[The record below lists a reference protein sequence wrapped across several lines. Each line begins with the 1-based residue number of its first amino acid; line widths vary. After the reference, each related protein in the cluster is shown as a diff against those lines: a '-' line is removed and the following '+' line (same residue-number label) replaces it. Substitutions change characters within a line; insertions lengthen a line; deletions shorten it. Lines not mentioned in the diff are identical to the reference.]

1 MSRKNKISIYDRNAS
16 NDIRYRG
23 PLSYRHLQIMGWFG
37 ISFLVLHDLIELG
50 IMIDPNQPKWV
61 LSLNAVASVVS
72 EFALPLFM
80 FANFAILLDR
90 KKTFKAQ
97 LLKFGGLSLLVVI
110 LFLLVTEHYIL
121 EVGTAIA
128 GDKAGVQAQ
137 IDGYFLSRIR
147 TGSLSFNLF
156 VDMFLCT
163 LLLFFLEYTPRKVFT
178 GKKRY
183 LFRMFA
189 LIPVVY
195 EAGSL
200 VIRILAYYGMISPP
214 LIVYPLLTT
223 KPPMSFVLFVILVLF
238 IKIREFRFRKRGK
251 TKQEYME
258 FTKTRLNSLQ
268 FSVFSSI
275 MILVTGVI
283 DLILLI
289 GFSAFDIV
297 VKNMDHPEQVKNAS
311 EQALE
316 EMSMVSARGVT
327 GWGIGLHS
335 TMIFIIPII
344 LLFSYTRNH
353 KNPKADIAIPIG
365 GILLAV
371 FVGIEGLHQGI
382 LMNIPIIMNMIQE
395 SLNTYLVGG
404 GLP

>member
-37 ISFLVLHDLIELG
+37 ISFLVLHTLIELG

-97 LLKFGGLSLLVVI
+97 LLTFSGLSLLVVI

-316 EMSMVSARGVT
+316 EMSMASARGVT

>member
-1 MSRKNKISIYDRNAS
+1 
-16 NDIRYRG
+16 
-23 PLSYRHLQIMGWFG
+23 MGWFG
-37 ISFLVLHDLIELG
+37 ISFLVLHTLIELG

-72 EFALPLFM
+72 EFALPLFL

-97 LLKFGGLSLLVVI
+97 LLKFGGLSLLVVF

-121 EVGTAIA
+121 ELGTAIA

-147 TGSLSFNLF
+147 TGSLSFNFF

-163 LLLFFLEYTPRKVFT
+163 LLLFFLEYTPKKVFT

-189 LIPVVY
+189 LIPVAY

-200 VIRILAYYGMISPP
+200 AIRILAYYGIIAPP

-238 IKIREFRFRKRGK
+238 IKIRELRFRKRGK

-316 EMSMVSARGVT
+316 EMSMVSARGVA

-335 TMIFIIPII
+335 SMIFIIPII

>member
-16 NDIRYRG
+16 NDIRFRG
-23 PLSYRHLQIMGWFG
+23 PLSYRHLQIMGWLAV
-37 ISFLVLHDLIELG
+37 SFLVLHLLIGLG
-50 IMIDPNQPKWV
+50 IMIDPNQPEWV
-61 LSLNAVASVVS
+61 LSLNTATGNIS
-72 EFALPLFM
+72 ELALPLFL

-121 EVGTAIA
+121 EVGTAIV
-128 GDKAGVQAQ
+128 GDRSSVQTQ

-147 TGSLSFNLF
+147 TGSISFNFF

-163 LLLFFLEYTPRKVFT
+163 LLLFFLEYTPKKVFT

-183 LFRMFA
+183 IFRMFA
-189 LIPVVY
+189 FIPILY

-200 VIRILAYYGMISPP
+200 VIRILAYYGIISPP

-223 KPPMSFVLFVILVLF
+223 KPPMSFALFLILVLF
-238 IKIREFRFRKRGK
+238 IKIRELRFRKKGK

-275 MILVTGVI
+275 MILITGVI
-283 DLILLI
+283 DVLLLI
-289 GFSAFDIV
+289 GFSAVDVV
-297 VKNMDHPEQVKNAS
+297 VKNMDQLEQIENAS
-311 EQALE
+311 KQALE
-316 EMSMVSARGVT
+316 EMSMASARGVE
-327 GWGIGLHS
+327 GWGIGAHF
-335 TMIFIIPII
+335 TMIYIIPII

-353 KNPKADIAIPIG
+353 KNPNADLAIPIG

-371 FVGIEGLHQGI
+371 FVGIEGLHQGL
-382 LMNIPIIMNMIQE
+382 LMNLPIIMNMIRE
-395 SLNTYLVGG
+395 ALNTYLGG
-404 GLP
+404 SGLW

>member
-23 PLSYRHLQIMGWFG
+23 PLSYRHLQIMGWLG
-37 ISFLVLHDLIELG
+37 ISFLVLHSLIELG

-61 LSLNAVASVVS
+61 LSLNSVASVVS
-72 EFALPLFM
+72 EFALPLFL

-147 TGSLSFNLF
+147 TGSLSFNFF

-395 SLNTYLVGG
+395 SLNTYGG
-404 GLP
+404 FGLP

>member
-23 PLSYRHLQIMGWFG
+23 PLSYRHLQIMGWLG
-37 ISFLVLHDLIELG
+37 ISFLVLHSLIELG

-72 EFALPLFM
+72 EFALPLFL

-147 TGSLSFNLF
+147 TGSLSFNFF

-316 EMSMVSARGVT
+316 EMSMVSARGVA

-335 TMIFIIPII
+335 SMIFIIPII

>member
-37 ISFLVLHDLIELG
+37 ISFLVLHSLIELG

-61 LSLNAVASVVS
+61 LSLNAAAGVVS
-72 EFALPLFM
+72 EFALPLFL

-147 TGSLSFNLF
+147 TGSLSFNFF

-163 LLLFFLEYTPRKVFT
+163 LLVFFLEYTPRKVFT

-297 VKNMDHPEQVKNAS
+297 VKNMDHLEQVENAS

-316 EMSMVSARGVT
+316 EMSMVSARGVA

-335 TMIFIIPII
+335 SMIFIIPII

>member
-37 ISFLVLHDLIELG
+37 ISFLVLHTLIELG

-61 LSLNAVASVVS
+61 LSLNSVASVVS
-72 EFALPLFM
+72 EFALPLFL

-147 TGSLSFNLF
+147 TGSLSFNFF

>member
-23 PLSYRHLQIMGWFG
+23 PLSYRHLQIMGWLG
-37 ISFLVLHDLIELG
+37 ISFFVLHSLIELG
-50 IMIDPNQPKWV
+50 IMIFPNQPKWV
-61 LSLNAVASVVS
+61 LSLNSVASVVS
-72 EFALPLFM
+72 EFALPLFL

-147 TGSLSFNLF
+147 TGSLSFNFF

-163 LLLFFLEYTPRKVFT
+163 LLLFFLEYTPKKVFT

-200 VIRILAYYGMISPP
+200 VIRILAYYGIIAPP

-238 IKIREFRFRKRGK
+238 IKIRELRFRKRGK

-395 SLNTYLVGG
+395 SLNTYGG
-404 GLP
+404 FGLP

>member
-23 PLSYRHLQIMGWFG
+23 PLSYRHLQIMGWLA
-37 ISFLVLHDLIELG
+37 ISFLVLHYLIELG

-61 LSLNAVASVVS
+61 LSLNSVAGFVS
-72 EFALPLFM
+72 EFALPLFL

-90 KKTFKAQ
+90 KQTFKAQ

-121 EVGTAIA
+121 ELGAAIA
-128 GDKAGVQAQ
+128 GGTADVQAQ

-147 TGSLSFNLF
+147 TGSISFNFF

-163 LLLFFLEYTPRKVFT
+163 LLLFFLEYTPKKVFT

-183 LFRMFA
+183 IFRMFA
-189 LIPVVY
+189 LIPIVY

-200 VIRILAYYGMISPP
+200 VIRIMAYYEIISPP

-223 KPPMSFVLFVILVLF
+223 KPPMSFALFVILVLF

-251 TKQEYME
+251 TKQEYIE
-258 FTKTRLNSLQ
+258 FTKTRVNSLQ

-283 DLILLI
+283 DIILLI
-289 GFSAFDIV
+289 GFSAVDIV
-297 VKNMDHPEQVKNAS
+297 VKNKEHL
-311 EQALE
+311 EQAGNISQQAIE
-316 EMSMVSARGVT
+316 EMSKVSVLGVA
-327 GWGIGLHS
+327 GWGIGAHFS
-335 TMIFIIPII
+335 MIYIIPII

-382 LMNIPIIMNMIQE
+382 LMNIPILMNMLQE
-395 SLNTYLVGG
+395 SLSTYLVGG
-404 GLP
+404 GF

>member
-1 MSRKNKISIYDRNAS
+1 MSRKNKVSIYDRNAS

-23 PLSYRHLQIMGWFG
+23 PLSYRHLQIMGWLG
-37 ISFLVLHDLIELG
+37 ISFLVLHSLIELG

-61 LSLNAVASVVS
+61 LSLNSVASVVS
-72 EFALPLFM
+72 EFALPLFL

-121 EVGTAIA
+121 EVGTAVA
-128 GDKAGVQAQ
+128 GDKALVQAQ

-147 TGSLSFNLF
+147 TGSLSFNFF

-163 LLLFFLEYTPRKVFT
+163 LLLFFLEYTPKKVFT

-183 LFRMFA
+183 FFRMFA
-189 LIPVVY
+189 LIPVAY

-200 VIRILAYYGMISPP
+200 AIRILAYYGIIAPP

-297 VKNMDHPEQVKNAS
+297 VKNMDHMEQVENAS

-316 EMSMVSARGVT
+316 EMSMVAARGVA

-335 TMIFIIPII
+335 SMIFIIPII

-353 KNPKADIAIPIG
+353 KNPKADLAIPIG
-365 GILLAV
+365 GILLTV
-371 FVGIEGLHQGI
+371 CVGIEGFHQGL
-382 LMNIPIIMNMIQE
+382 LMNIPIIMNMIKKA
-395 SLNTYLVGG
+395 LITNLGG
-404 GLP
+404 FGF

>member
-23 PLSYRHLQIMGWFG
+23 PLSYRHLQIMGWLG
-37 ISFLVLHDLIELG
+37 ISFLVLHSLIELG

-90 KKTFKAQ
+90 KMTFKAQ

-200 VIRILAYYGMISPP
+200 VIRILAYYGMIFPP

-238 IKIREFRFRKRGK
+238 IKIRELRFRKRGK

-327 GWGIGLHS
+327 GWGIGAHS

-353 KNPKADIAIPIG
+353 KNPKADLAIPIG

-395 SLNTYLVGG
+395 SLNTYGG
-404 GLP
+404 FGLP

>member
-23 PLSYRHLQIMGWFG
+23 PLSYRHLQIMGWLG
-37 ISFLVLHDLIELG
+37 ISFLVLHSLIELG

-61 LSLNAVASVVS
+61 LSLNSVASVVS
-72 EFALPLFM
+72 EFALPLFL

-147 TGSLSFNLF
+147 TGSLSFNFF

-163 LLLFFLEYTPRKVFT
+163 LLLFFLEYTPKKVFT

-200 VIRILAYYGMISPP
+200 VIRILAYYGIIAPP

-238 IKIREFRFRKRGK
+238 IKIRELRFRKRGK

-353 KNPKADIAIPIG
+353 KNPKADLAIPIG

-395 SLNTYLVGG
+395 SLNTYGG
-404 GLP
+404 FGLP

>member
-16 NDIRYRG
+16 NDIRFRG
-23 PLSYRHLQIMGWFG
+23 PLSYRHLQIMGWLA
-37 ISFLVLHDLIELG
+37 ISFLVLHLLIDLG

-61 LSLNAVASVVS
+61 LSLNTATGNIS
-72 EFALPLFM
+72 ELALPLFL

-121 EVGTAIA
+121 EVGTAIV
-128 GDKAGVQAQ
+128 GDRSSVQTQ

-147 TGSLSFNLF
+147 TGTISFNFF

-163 LLLFFLEYTPRKVFT
+163 LLLFFLEYTPKKVFT

-183 LFRMFA
+183 IFRMFA
-189 LIPVVY
+189 FIPILY

-200 VIRILAYYGMISPP
+200 VIRILAYYGIISPP

-223 KPPMSFVLFVILVLF
+223 KPPMSFALFLILVLF
-238 IKIREFRFRKRGK
+238 IKIRELRFRKKGK

-258 FTKTRLNSLQ
+258 YTKTRLNSLQ

-275 MILVTGVI
+275 MILITGVI
-283 DLILLI
+283 DVLLLI
-289 GFSAFDIV
+289 GFSAVDVV
-297 VKNMDHPEQVKNAS
+297 VKNMDQLEQIENAS
-311 EQALE
+311 KQALE
-316 EMSMVSARGVT
+316 EMSMASARGVE
-327 GWGIGLHS
+327 GWGIGAHF
-335 TMIFIIPII
+335 TMIYIIPII

-353 KNPKADIAIPIG
+353 KNPNADLAIPIG

-371 FVGIEGLHQGI
+371 FVGIEGLHQGL
-382 LMNIPIIMNMIQE
+382 LMNLPIIMNMIRE
-395 SLNTYLVGG
+395 ALNTYLGG
-404 GLP
+404 SGLW

>member
-23 PLSYRHLQIMGWFG
+23 PLSYRHLQIMGWLG
-37 ISFLVLHDLIELG
+37 ISFLVLHSLIELG

-61 LSLNAVASVVS
+61 LSLNSVASVVS
-72 EFALPLFM
+72 EFALPLFL

-121 EVGTAIA
+121 ELGAAIA
-128 GDKAGVQAQ
+128 GGTADVQAQ

-147 TGSLSFNLF
+147 TGSLSFNFF

-163 LLLFFLEYTPRKVFT
+163 LLLFFLEYTPKKVFT

-200 VIRILAYYGMISPP
+200 AIRILAYYGIIAPP

-223 KPPMSFVLFVILVLF
+223 KPPMSFALFVILVLF

-297 VKNMDHPEQVKNAS
+297 VKNMDHMEQVENAS

-316 EMSMVSARGVT
+316 EMSMVAARGVA

-335 TMIFIIPII
+335 SMIFIIPII

-353 KNPKADIAIPIG
+353 KNPKADLAIPIG

-395 SLNTYLVGG
+395 SLTTYGG
-404 GLP
+404 FGLP

>member
-1 MSRKNKISIYDRNAS
+1 
-16 NDIRYRG
+16 
-23 PLSYRHLQIMGWFG
+23 MGWFG
-37 ISFLVLHDLIELG
+37 ISFLVLHNLIELG

-61 LSLNAVASVVS
+61 LSLNSVASVVS
-72 EFALPLFM
+72 EFALPLFL

-147 TGSLSFNLF
+147 TGSLSFNFF

>member
-37 ISFLVLHDLIELG
+37 ISFLVLHTLIELG

-297 VKNMDHPEQVKNAS
+297 VKNMDHLERVENAS

>member
-37 ISFLVLHDLIELG
+37 ISFLVLHTLIELG

-147 TGSLSFNLF
+147 TGSLSFNFF

-316 EMSMVSARGVT
+316 EMSMVSARGVA

-335 TMIFIIPII
+335 SMIFIIPII

>member
-37 ISFLVLHDLIELG
+37 ISFLVLHTLIELG

-72 EFALPLFM
+72 EFALPLFL

-147 TGSLSFNLF
+147 TGSLSFNFF

-200 VIRILAYYGMISPP
+200 VIRILAYYRMISPP

>member
-37 ISFLVLHDLIELG
+37 ISFLVLHTLIELG

-90 KKTFKAQ
+90 KMTFKAQ

>member
-37 ISFLVLHDLIELG
+37 ISFLVLHTLIELG

-72 EFALPLFM
+72 EFALPLFL

-137 IDGYFLSRIR
+137 IDGYLLIRIR

-238 IKIREFRFRKRGK
+238 IKIRELRFRKRGK

>member
-23 PLSYRHLQIMGWFG
+23 PLSYRHLQIMGWLG
-37 ISFLVLHDLIELG
+37 ISFLVLHSLIELG

-61 LSLNAVASVVS
+61 LSLNSVASVVS
-72 EFALPLFM
+72 EFALPLFL

-147 TGSLSFNLF
+147 TGSLSFNFF

-163 LLLFFLEYTPRKVFT
+163 LLLFFLEYTPKKVFT

-200 VIRILAYYGMISPP
+200 VIRILAYYGIIAPP

-238 IKIREFRFRKRGK
+238 IKIRELRFRKRGK

-297 VKNMDHPEQVKNAS
+297 VKNMDHMERVENAS

-316 EMSMVSARGVT
+316 EMSMVAARGVA

-335 TMIFIIPII
+335 SMIFIIPII

-353 KNPKADIAIPIG
+353 KNPKADLAIPIG

-395 SLNTYLVGG
+395 SLTTYGG
-404 GLP
+404 FGLP

>member
-37 ISFLVLHDLIELG
+37 ISFLVLHTLIELG

-147 TGSLSFNLF
+147 TGALSFNLF

>member
-23 PLSYRHLQIMGWFG
+23 PLSYRHLQIMGWLG
-37 ISFLVLHDLIELG
+37 ISFLVLHSLIELG

-61 LSLNAVASVVS
+61 LSLNSVASVVS
-72 EFALPLFM
+72 EFALPLFL

-147 TGSLSFNLF
+147 TGSLSFNFF

-163 LLLFFLEYTPRKVFT
+163 LLLFFLEYTPKKVFT

-200 VIRILAYYGMISPP
+200 VIRILAYYGIIAPP

-238 IKIREFRFRKRGK
+238 IKIRELRFRKRGK

-297 VKNMDHPEQVKNAS
+297 VKNMDHMEQVENAS

-316 EMSMVSARGVT
+316 EMSMVAARGVA

-335 TMIFIIPII
+335 SMIFIIPII

>member
-1 MSRKNKISIYDRNAS
+1 
-16 NDIRYRG
+16 
-23 PLSYRHLQIMGWFG
+23 
-37 ISFLVLHDLIELG
+37 
-50 IMIDPNQPKWV
+50 
-61 LSLNAVASVVS
+61 
-72 EFALPLFM
+72 
-80 FANFAILLDR
+80 
-90 KKTFKAQ
+90 
-97 LLKFGGLSLLVVI
+97 
-110 LFLLVTEHYIL
+110 
-121 EVGTAIA
+121 
-128 GDKAGVQAQ
+128 
-137 IDGYFLSRIR
+137 
-147 TGSLSFNLF
+147 
-156 VDMFLCT
+156 
-163 LLLFFLEYTPRKVFT
+163 
-178 GKKRY
+178 
-183 LFRMFA
+183 MFA

-238 IKIREFRFRKRGK
+238 IKIRELRFRKRGK

-297 VKNMDHPEQVKNAS
+297 VKNRDHLEQVENAS

-316 EMSMVSARGVT
+316 EMSMVAARGVA

-335 TMIFIIPII
+335 SMIFIIPII

>member
-37 ISFLVLHDLIELG
+37 ISFLVLHTLIELG

-72 EFALPLFM
+72 EFALPLFL

-128 GDKAGVQAQ
+128 GDKSGVQAQ

>member
-23 PLSYRHLQIMGWFG
+23 PLSYRHLQIMGWLG
-37 ISFLVLHDLIELG
+37 ISFLVLHSLIELG

-61 LSLNAVASVVS
+61 LSLNSVASVVS
-72 EFALPLFM
+72 EFALPLFL

-97 LLKFGGLSLLVVI
+97 LLKFGGLSLLVVF

-147 TGSLSFNLF
+147 TGSLSFNFF

-163 LLLFFLEYTPRKVFT
+163 LLLFFLEYTPKKVFT

-189 LIPVVY
+189 LIPVAY

-200 VIRILAYYGMISPP
+200 AIRILAYYGIIAPP

-238 IKIREFRFRKRGK
+238 IKIRELRFRKRGK

-297 VKNMDHPEQVKNAS
+297 VKNMDHMEQVENAS

-316 EMSMVSARGVT
+316 EMSMVAARGVA

-335 TMIFIIPII
+335 SMIFIIPII

-353 KNPKADIAIPIG
+353 KNPKADLAIPIG

-395 SLNTYLVGG
+395 SLNTYGG
-404 GLP
+404 FGLP

>member
-23 PLSYRHLQIMGWFG
+23 PLSYRHLQIMGWLG
-37 ISFLVLHDLIELG
+37 ISFLVLHSLIELG

-61 LSLNAVASVVS
+61 LSLNSVASVVS
-72 EFALPLFM
+72 EFALPLFL

-137 IDGYFLSRIR
+137 IDGYFLNRIR
-147 TGSLSFNLF
+147 TGSLSFNFF

-200 VIRILAYYGMISPP
+200 VIRILAYYGIIAPP

-238 IKIREFRFRKRGK
+238 IKIREFHFRKRGK

-297 VKNMDHPEQVKNAS
+297 VKNMDHMEQVENAS

-316 EMSMVSARGVT
+316 EMSMVAARGVA

-335 TMIFIIPII
+335 SMIFIIPII

-353 KNPKADIAIPIG
+353 KNPKADLAIPIG

>member
-23 PLSYRHLQIMGWFG
+23 PLSYRHLQIMGWLG
-37 ISFLVLHDLIELG
+37 ISFLVLHSLIELG

-61 LSLNAVASVVS
+61 LSLNSVASVVS
-72 EFALPLFM
+72 EFALPLFL

-147 TGSLSFNLF
+147 TGSLSFNFF

-163 LLLFFLEYTPRKVFT
+163 LLLFFLEYTPKKVFT

-200 VIRILAYYGMISPP
+200 VIRILAYYGIIAPP

-238 IKIREFRFRKRGK
+238 IKIRELRFRKRGK

-297 VKNMDHPEQVKNAS
+297 VKNMDHMEQVENAS

-316 EMSMVSARGVT
+316 EMSMVAARGVA

-335 TMIFIIPII
+335 SMIFIIPII

-353 KNPKADIAIPIG
+353 KNPKADLAIPIG

-395 SLNTYLVGG
+395 TLNTYGG
-404 GLP
+404 FGLP

>member
-23 PLSYRHLQIMGWFG
+23 PLSYRHLQIMGWLG
-37 ISFLVLHDLIELG
+37 ISFLVLHSLIELG

-61 LSLNAVASVVS
+61 LSLNSVASVVS
-72 EFALPLFM
+72 EFALPLFL

-147 TGSLSFNLF
+147 TGSLSFNFF

-297 VKNMDHPEQVKNAS
+297 VKNMDHLERVENAS

-316 EMSMVSARGVT
+316 EMSMVSARGVA

-335 TMIFIIPII
+335 SMIFIIPII

>member
-37 ISFLVLHDLIELG
+37 ISFLVLHNLIELG

-61 LSLNAVASVVS
+61 LSLNAVAGVVS
-72 EFALPLFM
+72 EFALPLFL

-128 GDKAGVQAQ
+128 GDKAGVQSQ

-147 TGSLSFNLF
+147 TGSLSFNFF

-316 EMSMVSARGVT
+316 EMSMVSARGVA

-335 TMIFIIPII
+335 SMIFIIPII

>member
-16 NDIRYRG
+16 NDIRFRG
-23 PLSYRHLQIMGWFG
+23 PLSYRHLQIMGWLA
-37 ISFLVLHDLIELG
+37 ISFLVLHLLIDLG

-61 LSLNAVASVVS
+61 LSLNTATGNIS
-72 EFALPLFM
+72 ELALPLFL

-121 EVGTAIA
+121 EVGTAIV
-128 GDKAGVQAQ
+128 GDRSSVQTQ

-147 TGSLSFNLF
+147 TGTISFNFF

-163 LLLFFLEYTPRKVFT
+163 LLLFFLEYTPKKVFT

-183 LFRMFA
+183 IFRMFA
-189 LIPVVY
+189 FIPILY

-200 VIRILAYYGMISPP
+200 VIRILAYYGINSPP

-223 KPPMSFVLFVILVLF
+223 KPPMSFALFLILVLF
-238 IKIREFRFRKRGK
+238 IKIRKLRFRKKGK

-258 FTKTRLNSLQ
+258 YTKTRLNSLQ

-275 MILVTGVI
+275 MILITGVI
-283 DLILLI
+283 DVLLLI
-289 GFSAFDIV
+289 GFSAVDVV
-297 VKNMDHPEQVKNAS
+297 VKNMDQLEQIENAS
-311 EQALE
+311 KQALE
-316 EMSMVSARGVT
+316 EMSMASARGVE
-327 GWGIGLHS
+327 GWGIGAHF
-335 TMIFIIPII
+335 TMIYIIPII

-353 KNPKADIAIPIG
+353 KNPNADLAIPIG

-371 FVGIEGLHQGI
+371 FVGIEGLHQGL
-382 LMNIPIIMNMIQE
+382 LMNLPIIMNMIRE
-395 SLNTYLVGG
+395 ALNTYLGG
-404 GLP
+404 SGLW

>member
-37 ISFLVLHDLIELG
+37 ISFLVLHSLIELG

-61 LSLNAVASVVS
+61 LSLNSVASVVS

-163 LLLFFLEYTPRKVFT
+163 LLLFFLEYTPKKVFT

-297 VKNMDHPEQVKNAS
+297 VKNMDHMERVENAS

>member
-23 PLSYRHLQIMGWFG
+23 PLSYRHLQIMGWLG
-37 ISFLVLHDLIELG
+37 ISFLVLHSLIELG

-61 LSLNAVASVVS
+61 LSLNSVASVVS
-72 EFALPLFM
+72 EFALPLFL

-97 LLKFGGLSLLVVI
+97 LLKFGGLSLLVVF

-147 TGSLSFNLF
+147 TGSLSFNFF

-163 LLLFFLEYTPRKVFT
+163 LLLFFLEYTPKKVFT

-189 LIPVVY
+189 LIPVAY

-200 VIRILAYYGMISPP
+200 AIRILAYYGIIAPP

-238 IKIREFRFRKRGK
+238 IKIRELRFRKRGK

-275 MILVTGVI
+275 MILITGVI

-297 VKNMDHPEQVKNAS
+297 VKNMDHLEQVENAS

-316 EMSMVSARGVT
+316 EMSMVAARGVA

-335 TMIFIIPII
+335 SMIFIIPII

-353 KNPKADIAIPIG
+353 KNPKADLAIPLG

-395 SLNTYLVGG
+395 SLNTYGG
-404 GLP
+404 FGLP

>member
-1 MSRKNKISIYDRNAS
+1 
-16 NDIRYRG
+16 
-23 PLSYRHLQIMGWFG
+23 MGWFG
-37 ISFLVLHDLIELG
+37 ISFLVLHSLIELG

-61 LSLNAVASVVS
+61 LSLNSVASVVS
-72 EFALPLFM
+72 EFALPLFL

-147 TGSLSFNLF
+147 TGSLSFNFF

-163 LLLFFLEYTPRKVFT
+163 MLLFFLEYTPRKVFT

-238 IKIREFRFRKRGK
+238 IKIREFHFRKRGK
-251 TKQEYME
+251 TKQEYIE
-258 FTKTRLNSLQ
+258 FTKTRVNSLQ

-297 VKNMDHPEQVKNAS
+297 VKNMDHLERVENAS

-316 EMSMVSARGVT
+316 EMSMVSARGVA

-335 TMIFIIPII
+335 SMIFIIPII